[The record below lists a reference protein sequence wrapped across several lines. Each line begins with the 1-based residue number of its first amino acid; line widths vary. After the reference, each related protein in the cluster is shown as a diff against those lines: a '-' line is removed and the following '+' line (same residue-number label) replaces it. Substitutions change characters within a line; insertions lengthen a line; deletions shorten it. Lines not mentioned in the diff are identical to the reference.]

1 MRVIWYATPNGAVAH
16 KLRITV
22 FEVLFLRTIVFYLK
36 FVAIQLQLR
45 ILAVFLLFSLG
56 FGRSY
61 WMLDSYCD
69 TSNSAQGGLWRI
81 MSQRHCWLWLQE
93 EPSLMALF
101 VAFQKLLKS
110 TQSSSLLSSS
120 TPVLLRPPCSHF
132 LKALAFS
139 VMADPKV
146 GIRLPLGSI

>member
-1 MRVIWYATPNGAVAH
+1 MAH
-16 KLRITV
+16 KLRIAV
-22 FEVLFLRTIVFYLK
+22 SEVLFLRTIVFYLK

-45 ILAVFLLFSLG
+45 ILAVFLPFSLG

-81 MSQRHCWLWLQE
+81 MSQRYCCLWLQE
-93 EPSLMALF
+93 KPSLLDSFLAL
-101 VAFQKLLKS
+101 QKLLKS

-120 TPVLLRPPCSHF
+120 TPALLRPCAVNATAHAPCS
-132 LKALAFS
+132 AFF
-139 VMADPKV
+139 K
-146 GIRLPLGSI
+146 RLWLPLWWQIQKSVLGCH